1 MLVAGPVNCI
11 ECCVGGEIVIRSR
24 EIIISLCLRD
34 VKLYL
39 DCICVV
45 LYPSLHEDF
54 LQLGRDQPVCLEG
67 LEYTMTLSE
76 SRVYLAEEKGKTFYI
91 ASIAVFAYLRRG
103 ELIKEAVVPWSG
115 AQQKEEGQLSMLS
128 R

>member
-1 MLVAGPVNCI
+1 M
-11 ECCVGGEIVIRSR
+11 
-24 EIIISLCLRD
+24 
-34 VKLYL
+34 KLYL
-39 DCICVV
+39 DRICVV

-54 LQLGRDQPVCLEG
+54 LQLERDQPVCLEG